1 MKLIIVVFFIFVH
14 FSLFSQVDYLPNI
27 AYDFLP
33 PVSQWENIVKSS
45 IGTED
50 FTFKFE
56 NKTYIVNLHHKNQRL
71 TNISIYD
78 TLSYTLRRTLFL

>member
-1 MKLIIVVFFIFVH
+1 
-14 FSLFSQVDYLPNI
+14 LFSQFDYLPNI
-27 AYDFLP
+27 ASYFLL

-78 TLSYTLRRTLFL
+78 TLSYTLRRILFL